1 MRGLILTL
9 TLAAASP
16 ALGGGLAATVDAA
29 LARSPA
35 VAEAAA
41 RVRQAAAAG
50 REASYS
56 RLPRLT
62 ARGAATRGDDPLFAF
77 GQLLQERRV
86 SAADFA
92 PDRLNRPGYR
102 SSVTGALELGLP
114 LFTGFELTR
123 ARRLADLGAAE
134 ARSMGGAAGQAV
146 SVAAIEAHLDF
157 LKKRAMLA
165 ELDARLASAA
175 AEVARSERLSR
186 SGLVLGSDHQA
197 ALALLSSLKAW
208 RAKTRA
214 EADAA
219 AARLG
224 VLTGMPATAD
234 GRLGSWSAPLED
246 DAALIADALGS
257 RPELAAAGLRRE
269 ASAVRRAGVESSL
282 LPRVEAFAAVTSVSD
297 GFTTGAG
304 ARMGGVR
311 ASLSFGDPA
320 WGARRERFKED
331 ESAMAAAAAG
341 LIDATRGEV
350 LTRAAA
356 VRGLQAALPEL
367 DEGLTRAS
375 AALEQARPLYREG
388 RLSVLEV
395 LRAEEARARMTEA
408 RLDAQAGLRAQ
419 WAALAAARGR
429 LDSAAVASLAR
440 SLEEVR

>member
-1 MRGLILTL
+1 MKGFWLSATMS
-9 TLAAASP
+9 LAVP
-16 ALGGGLAATVDAA
+16 ALGGGLTATVDAA

-41 RVRQAAAAG
+41 RERQAAAAG

-62 ARGAATRGDDPLFAF
+62 ARGAAMRGDDPLFAF

-86 SAADFA
+86 SVEDFA

-102 SSVTGALELGLP
+102 SSVTGALELGMP

-146 SVAAIEAHLDF
+146 SVAAIEAHLDL
-157 LKKRAMLA
+157 LKNRALLA
-165 ELDARLASAA
+165 ELDARLVSASA
-175 AEVARSERLSR
+175 EIERSQRLSR

-219 AARLG
+219 AARLN
-224 VLTGMPATAD
+224 VLTGHSEPAD
-234 GRLGSWSAPLED
+234 GQLGPWTAPLED
-246 DAALIADALGS
+246 DAALVADALAS
-257 RPELAAAGLRRE
+257 RPELAAASRRRE
-269 ASAVRRAGVESSL
+269 ASAVRRAAANSVL

-297 GFTTGAG
+297 GLSTGAG

-311 ASLSFGDPA
+311 ASVAFGDPT
-320 WGARRERFKED
+320 WGARRNRYKED
-331 ESAMAAAAAG
+331 EAAAAAAAAG
-341 LIDATRGEV
+341 AADAARGEV
-350 LTRAAA
+350 LGRAAA

-367 DEGLTRAS
+367 DEGLTRAAS
-375 AALEQARPLYREG
+375 ALDLARPLYREG
-388 RLSVLEV
+388 RLSALEV

-408 RLDAQAGLRAQ
+408 RLQAQAGLRTQ

-429 LDSAAVASLAR
+429 LDADAVSTLAR

>member
-1 MRGLILTL
+1 MISFILTAAM
-9 TLAAASP
+9 AAAGP
-16 ALGGGLAATVDAA
+16 ALAGGLTTTVEAA

-41 RVRQAAAAG
+41 RERQARAAG

-62 ARGAATRGDDPLFAF
+62 VRGAALRGDDPLFAF
-77 GQLLQERRV
+77 GQILQERRV
-86 SAADFA
+86 TQADFA

-102 SSVTGALELGLP
+102 SSVTGALELGMP

-123 ARRLADLGAAE
+123 ARRLAELGAAE
-134 ARSMGGAAGQAV
+134 ARTMGGAAGQAV

-175 AEVARSERLSR
+175 AEVERSERLSR

-208 RAKTRA
+208 RAKTAA
-214 EADAA
+214 EVGGA

-224 VLTGMPATAD
+224 VLTGKSEPAE
-234 GRLGSWSAPLED
+234 GRLASWSAPLED
-246 DAALIADALGS
+246 DAALVAGALAS
-257 RPELAAAGLRRE
+257 RPDLAAAQTRRD
-269 ASAVRRAGVESSL
+269 AAAVRRAGAESSL
-282 LPRVEAFAAVTSVSD
+282 LPRVEAFAAATSVSD
-297 GFTTGAG
+297 GFTAGAG
-304 ARMGGVR
+304 ARLGGVR
-311 ASLSFGDPA
+311 ASIAFGDPA

-331 ESAMAAAAAG
+331 EAAAAAAAAG
-341 LIDATRGEV
+341 LADAARGEV
-350 LTRAAA
+350 LGRAAA
-356 VRGLQAALPEL
+356 VRGLQAALPDL
-367 DEGLTRAS
+367 DEGLARAS
-375 AALEQARPLYREG
+375 AALELARPLYREG

-395 LRAEEARARMTEA
+395 LRAEEARARLTEA
-408 RLDAQAGLRAQ
+408 RLEASAALRVQ

-429 LDSAAVASLAR
+429 LDADAVATLNR